1 MPRIGS
7 TLCRMSASRT
17 SSAGKPARQYGAIPY
32 RMAGDDLRVLLVTSR
47 ETRRWVIPRGNPMRG
62 RKPHKAAAIE
72 AFEEAGVVGRIR
84 TKALGAFLYDKVRTK
99 GPRACLVKVFP
110 LKVREVRD
118 EWPEA
123 HERERRWFS
132 PEDAA
137 ELVQEPGLADLLR
150 SFHPKG
156 AVKVR

>member
-1 MPRIGS
+1 MNTMQAQG
-7 TLCRMSASRT
+7 T
-17 SSAGKPARQYGAIPY
+17 GKLVLQYGAIPY
-32 RMAGDDLRVLLVTSR
+32 RMADEGLRVLLVTSR

-84 TKALGAFLYDKVRTK
+84 SKALGSFLYDKI
-99 GPRACLVKVFP
+99 RANGAQPCSVKVFP
-110 LKVREVRD
+110 LKVREIRE

-137 ELVQEPGLADLLR
+137 DLVQEPGLAELLR
-150 SFHPKG
+150 AFQPKS
-156 AVKVR
+156 AAKVR